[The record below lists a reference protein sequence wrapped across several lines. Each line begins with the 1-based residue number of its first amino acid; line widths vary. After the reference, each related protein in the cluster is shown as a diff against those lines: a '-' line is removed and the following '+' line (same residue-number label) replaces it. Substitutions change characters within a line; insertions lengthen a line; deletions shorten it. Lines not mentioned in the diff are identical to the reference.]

1 MQKKLT
7 SQELAEWLALLPSV
21 TVIADEAGI
30 DQLRLKN
37 LKLGRVKSLTESEL
51 DAVQG
56 AIVSRGFFI
65 LPKREPLVHR

>member
-7 SQELAEWLALLPSV
+7 SEELAEWLALLPTV
-21 TVIADEAGI
+21 TDIADESGI

-51 DAVQG
+51 DAVQ
-56 AIVSRGFFI
+56 AAFVSRGFFI
-65 LPKREPLVHR
+65 LPKRDPLVYR